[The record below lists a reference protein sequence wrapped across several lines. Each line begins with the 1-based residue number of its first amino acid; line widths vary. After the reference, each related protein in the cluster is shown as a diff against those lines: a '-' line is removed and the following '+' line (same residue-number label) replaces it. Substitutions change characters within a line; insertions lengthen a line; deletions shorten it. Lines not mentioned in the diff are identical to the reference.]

1 MPPAWSGSGASRVQ
15 STTPSGRGQPE
26 ATPNG
31 ETPADTPAPE
41 TAQAPAE
48 ATPSAQTGEAVAV
61 GQRAIFYEERTSA
74 DQQTAEQG
82 NIVWSLVQE
91 SPGNDLPPEA
101 AIRGEA
107 SIPGKDIQLRMTIRR
122 NADET
127 LPASHII
134 ELIFITPESFDGG
147 AIDNVLRMTM
157 KQTEEA
163 TGSPVLGIPAKIGDG
178 FFLIALADGTA
189 EQDTNLQLMR
199 RTRWI
204 DIPVVYRSGRRAL
217 ITMERGIPG
226 DKVFE
231 DALRDWAAKSG

>member
-1 MPPAWSGSGASRVQ
+1 
-15 STTPSGRGQPE
+15 
-26 ATPNG
+26 
-31 ETPADTPAPE
+31 
-41 TAQAPAE
+41 
-48 ATPSAQTGEAVAV
+48 
-61 GQRAIFYEERTSA
+61 
-74 DQQTAEQG
+74 
-82 NIVWSLVQE
+82 
-91 SPGNDLPPEA
+91 
-101 AIRGEA
+101 
-107 SIPGKDIQLRMTIRR
+107 MTIRR